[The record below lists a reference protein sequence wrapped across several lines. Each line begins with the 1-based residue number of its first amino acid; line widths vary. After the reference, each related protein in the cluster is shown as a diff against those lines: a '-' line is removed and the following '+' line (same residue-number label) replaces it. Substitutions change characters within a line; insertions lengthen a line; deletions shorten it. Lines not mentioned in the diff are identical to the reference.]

1 MAEARMN
8 YRHVFHAGNFAD
20 VMKHIA
26 LVMVI
31 AHLKAKPKPFR
42 VIDTHAGRGIYAL
55 GAGDAARTGE
65 AETGYLQLVRGL
77 RKDGSGA
84 DADTAVAAYLA
95 ACEAAVT
102 APVARV
108 AAAAATAMNGEP
120 PALYPGSPLLART
133 LLRAGDRLHA
143 NELHPEDVGALRT
156 LFPRD
161 DQTVITSRDGWHVLK
176 AALPPK
182 ERRGLILIDPPF
194 EKTDE
199 FAAIAA
205 GLAEAIRRF
214 ATGTYLVWYPIK
226 DRSAVAAF
234 YDAAARLAVREVIAI
249 EVDRGPAASTDP
261 PKRAPPLAAC
271 GLVVVNPPYEFVY
284 AYGRALRSVAGH
296 LAVKPNQ
303 PIAVTTRTLRA
314 ERTR

>member
-1 MAEARMN
+1 MN

-26 LVMVI
+26 LVMAI

-77 RKDGSGA
+77 RNDGSGA
-84 DADTAVAAYLA
+84 QPDAAVTAYLA
-95 ACEAAVT
+95 ACAAAVA
-102 APVARV
+102 APVARTV
-108 AAAAATAMNGEP
+108 SDAAATSATNGEAP
-120 PALYPGSPLLART
+120 TLYPGSPLLART
-133 LLRAGDRLHA
+133 LLRSGDRLHA
-143 NELHPEDVGALRT
+143 NEFHPEDAGALRK

-161 DQTVITSRDGWHVLK
+161 DQTVITSRNGWHVLK

-194 EKTDE
+194 EKTNE
-199 FAAIAA
+199 FAEITA
-205 GLAEAIRRF
+205 GLAEAVRRF

-226 DRSAVAAF
+226 DRSAVDAF
-234 YDAAARLAVREVIAI
+234 YDAAAGLTVREVIAV
-249 EVDRGPAASTDP
+249 EVDRGPQPPTDP
-261 PKRAPPLAAC
+261 PKRAPSLAVC
-271 GLVVVNPPYEFVY
+271 GLVIVNPPYGFAD
-284 AYGRALRSVAGH
+284 AYGRALRSVAGL
-296 LAVKPNQ
+296 LAVAPEQ
-303 PIAVTTRTLRA
+303 PIAVTQRTLRG